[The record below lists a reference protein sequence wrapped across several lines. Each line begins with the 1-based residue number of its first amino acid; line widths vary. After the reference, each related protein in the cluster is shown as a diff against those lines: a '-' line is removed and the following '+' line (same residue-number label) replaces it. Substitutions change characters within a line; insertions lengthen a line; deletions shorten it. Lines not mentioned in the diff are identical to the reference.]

1 MDSFEEYKELFL
13 RIIADLMA
21 KMDNMVSH
29 MDTLSSM
36 RD

>member
-1 MDSFEEYKELFL
+1 MDSFEEYQELFL

-21 KMDNMVSH
+21 KMDNMVSR